1 MSVCGRAEPSIGD
14 RSTQL
19 YCIRGIGG
27 GIREVGNNDVVCSK
41 RLLEE
46 IENAWWDV
54 FAEFPLTILRR

>member
-1 MSVCGRAEPSIGD
+1 M
-14 RSTQL
+14 
-19 YCIRGIGG
+19 RGIGG